1 MKFKSFLAGRSIHL
15 DPPQKIALVVLRLA
29 IGWHFL
35 YEGVV
40 KLLNPNWSSAGY
52 LLDSDGFMAG
62 LFRSMAG
69 NPELMEVVDFLN
81 MWGLTLIGLGLILG
95 FLTQIATIAGIIL
108 LLFYFLSHPPL
119 IETSYAIPSEGNYL
133 FINKTLIELLTLWVL
148 YYFPTGKIIGIDR
161 FFVKK

>member
-1 MKFKSFLAGRSIHL
+1 MHL
-15 DPPQKIALVVLRLA
+15 DTPQQITLVVLRLA

-35 YEGVV
+35 YEGIV

-52 LLDSDGFMAG
+52 LMDSEGLLAGFFQSLA
-62 LFRSMAG
+62 A
-69 NPELMEVVDFLN
+69 NPAVMEVVDFLN

-108 LLFYFLSHPPL
+108 LLFYYLSHPPL
-119 IETSYAIPSEGNYL
+119 IGVTYAIPTEGNYL
-133 FINKTLIELLTLWVL
+133 LINKTLIELLTLWAL

-161 FFVKK
+161 FFFNK

>member
-1 MKFKSFLAGRSIHL
+1 MNFKSFMAGRSMHL
-15 DPPQKIALVVLRLA
+15 DTPQQITLVVLRLA

-35 YEGVV
+35 YEGIV

-52 LLDSDGFMAG
+52 LMDSEGLLAGFFQSLA
-62 LFRSMAG
+62 A
-69 NPELMEVVDFLN
+69 NPAVMEVVDFLN

-108 LLFYFLSHPPL
+108 LLFYYLSHPPL
-119 IETSYAIPSEGNYL
+119 IGVTYAIPTEGNYL
-133 FINKTLIELLTLWVL
+133 LINKTLIELLTLWAL

-161 FFVKK
+161 FFFNK